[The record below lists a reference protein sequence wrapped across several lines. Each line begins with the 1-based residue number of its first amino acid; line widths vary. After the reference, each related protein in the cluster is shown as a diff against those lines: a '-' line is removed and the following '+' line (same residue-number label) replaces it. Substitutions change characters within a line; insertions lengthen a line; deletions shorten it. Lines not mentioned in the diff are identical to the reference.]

1 MRRRRRGERR
11 AFPASRWSLWLAAA
25 LLLLC
30 SVAPARAQPVDLA
43 LVLAIDVSESVNAER
58 YNLQVEGMARA
69 LEQKRLFQ
77 AIGAGEH
84 GAIAL
89 LVMEWSDRDRQAV
102 TVGWTRIADAAS
114 AAAVAAKLRASKRT
128 SDGLTAIGDAL
139 FAARA
144 AFQRLPWPATRRAV
158 DISGDG
164 MANIGPPPSGARDA
178 LVADGITVN
187 GLPILAEEPWLEF
200 YYNDYIVGGPGA
212 FTIAAEDYASFAEA
226 MANKLFSEIAGVA
239 PTHRY
244 AALYGSLP
252 RKRGRV
258 RAGRSDA
265 VGLQRREAVEADR

>member
-1 MRRRRRGERR
+1 
-11 AFPASRWSLWLAAA
+11 
-25 LLLLC
+25 
-30 SVAPARAQPVDLA
+30 
-43 LVLAIDVSESVNAER
+43 
-58 YNLQVEGMARA
+58 
-69 LEQKRLFQ
+69 
-77 AIGAGEH
+77 
-84 GAIAL
+84 
-89 LVMEWSDRDRQAV
+89 
-102 TVGWTRIADAAS
+102 
-114 AAAVAAKLRASKRT
+114 
-128 SDGLTAIGDAL
+128 
-139 FAARA
+139 
-144 AFQRLPWPATRRAV
+144 
-158 DISGDG
+158 